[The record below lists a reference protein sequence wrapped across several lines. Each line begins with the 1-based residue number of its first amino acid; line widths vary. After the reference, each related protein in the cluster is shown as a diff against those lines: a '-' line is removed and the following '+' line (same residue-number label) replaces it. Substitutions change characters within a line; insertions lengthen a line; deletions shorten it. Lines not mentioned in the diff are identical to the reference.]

1 MLTMDQPTEFFIRLH
16 IVRYGNNIHVDKFW
30 FLTLNPSSN
39 AFDFC
44 FSLQFISY
52 HVQILY

>member
-39 AFDFC
+39 ALDFC